1 MIKIPIPLQ
10 RSRDLLFLKHKHLK
24 YPPMNRK
31 DFLRSTVISAVGFT
45 ILPRHV
51 LGGTGYLAP
60 SDRINLGYIG
70 TGKQS
75 LGLLNG
81 LAKCPETMVLAS
93 CDVDSRKLAHFTAAA
108 NAANLKKARANI
120 STYSKYRELLA
131 MKDIDAVV
139 IATPDHWHA
148 QIAVDAA
155 KAGKDIYC
163 EKPLSLTIAE
173 GRAMVDAS
181 RKYKRVFQ
189 TGSMQ
194 RSYFNFRHAAEL
206 VRNGYIGSVKEINV
220 SVGVPV
226 KEIDLPAMPI
236 PDYLDWNT
244 WIGPSAYRGYS
255 PVLAPP
261 IEENVWARWREYK
274 GFGGGYVTDWGA
286 HMFDIVQWAL
296 EMDDSGPIAFN
307 PPTTP
312 GATEGLSFIYESGI
326 VVNHK
331 KWGPSNA
338 IQFIGTEGTL
348 EVSREFLRTNPTAIA
363 SINIKPTEKRVY
375 FSDNHYQDWI
385 DCIKKRAKPVA
396 DVEIGH
402 RTATICNAI
411 NIAYELQRPL
421 KWSPK
426 KERFDDLSANLMVS
440 RPYRA
445 PWNFMDF

>member
-1 MIKIPIPLQ
+1 
-10 RSRDLLFLKHKHLK
+10 
-24 YPPMNRK
+24 MNRK
-31 DFLRSTVISAVGFT
+31 NFLKTTLITAAGFT

-51 LGGTGYLAP
+51 LGGSGFLAP
-60 SDRINLGYIG
+60 SDRINLGFIG

-81 LAKCPETMVLAS
+81 LAKCPETMILAS
-93 CDVDSRKLAHFTAAA
+93 CDVDRKKLAHFTTSA
-108 NAANLKKARANI
+108 NVASQKKAGATL
-120 STYSKYRELLA
+120 STYSQYRELLER
-131 MKDIDAVV
+131 KDIDAVV

-148 QIAVDAA
+148 QIAIDAA

-173 GRAMVDAS
+173 GRAMVEAS

-194 RSYFNFRHAAEL
+194 RSYFNFRQATEL
-206 VRNGYIGSVKEINV
+206 IRNGYIGTIKEINV

-226 KEIDLPAMPI
+226 KEIDLPSMPI
-236 PDYLDWNT
+236 PDYLDWNA
-244 WIGPSAYRGYS
+244 WVGPSAYRGYS

-261 IEENVWARWREYK
+261 IEQNVWALWREYK

-296 EMDDSGPIAFN
+296 DMDHSGPIAFN
-307 PPTTP
+307 PPTKP
-312 GATEGLSFIYESGI
+312 GATEGLSFSYENGV

-331 KWGPSNA
+331 RWTSSNA
-338 IQFIGTEGTL
+338 IQFIGSEGTL
-348 EVSREFLRTNPTAIA
+348 EVSREFLRSTPSTLTTIE
-363 SINIKPTEKRVY
+363 IKPSDKRVY

-385 DCIKKRAKPVA
+385 NCIKKRSKPVA

-402 RTATICNAI
+402 RTASVCNAV
-411 NIAYELQRPL
+411 NIGYELQRPL
-421 KWSPK
+421 KWNPK
-426 KERFDDLSANLMVS
+426 KEQFNDISANLMIS

-445 PWNFMDF
+445 PWNFRDF

>member
-1 MIKIPIPLQ
+1 
-10 RSRDLLFLKHKHLK
+10 
-24 YPPMNRK
+24 MNRK
-31 DFLRSTVISAVGFT
+31 DFLKTTVISAVGFT

-51 LGGTGYLAP
+51 LAGSGGIAP
-60 SDRINLGYIG
+60 SDRINLGFIG
-70 TGKQS
+70 TGKQAG
-75 LGLLNG
+75 GLLSG
-81 LAKCPETMVLAS
+81 LSKCPETMVLAN
-93 CDVDSRKLAHFTAAA
+93 CDVDRKKLAKFAE
-108 NAANLKKARANI
+108 AANLANQKKAGANI
-120 STYSKYRELLA
+120 STYGLYRELLER
-131 MKDIDAVV
+131 KDIDAVV

-173 GRAMVDAS
+173 GRAMVDAA

-194 RSYFNFRHAAEL
+194 RSYFNFRQAAEL
-206 VRNGYIGSVKEINV
+206 IRNGYIGTIKEINV
-220 SVGVPV
+220 SIGVPV
-226 KEIDLPAMPI
+226 KEIDLPSMPI

-244 WIGPSAYRGYS
+244 WVGPSAYRGYS

-261 IEENVWARWREYK
+261 IEENIWALWREYK

-296 EMDDSGPIAFN
+296 DMDNSGPTAFN
-307 PPTTP
+307 PPSTP
-312 GATEGLSFIYESGI
+312 GATEGLSFVYENGI

-331 KWGPSNA
+331 RWSPSNA
-338 IQFIGTEGTL
+338 IQFIGSEGTL
-348 EVSREFLRTNPTAIA
+348 EVAREFLRSTPANLATTK
-363 SINIKPTEKRVY
+363 IKDTDKRVY

-385 DCIKKRAKPVA
+385 NCIKTRNKPIA

-402 RTATICNAI
+402 RTATVCNAV

-421 KWSPK
+421 KWNPK
-426 KERFDDLSANLMVS
+426 KEKFDDASANLMVS

>member
-1 MIKIPIPLQ
+1 
-10 RSRDLLFLKHKHLK
+10 
-24 YPPMNRK
+24 MNRK
-31 DFLRSTVISAVGFT
+31 NFLKTTLISAAAFT

-51 LGGTGYLAP
+51 FGGSGYLAP
-60 SDRINLGYIG
+60 SDRINLGFIG

-75 LGLLNG
+75 LGLLSG
-81 LAKCPETMVLAS
+81 MAKCPETMILAS
-93 CDVDSRKLAHFTAAA
+93 CDVDRKKLARFTSSA
-108 NAANLKKARANI
+108 NAENQKKAGTPI

-131 MKDIDAVV
+131 RKDIDAVV

-148 QIAVDAA
+148 QIAIDAA

-173 GRAMVDAS
+173 GRAMVEAT
-181 RKYKRVFQ
+181 RKYRRVFQ

-194 RSYFNFRHAAEL
+194 RSYFNFRQATEL
-206 VRNGYIGSVKEINV
+206 IRNGYIGTIKEINV

-226 KEIDLPAMPI
+226 VEIDLPSMPI
-236 PDYLDWNT
+236 PEYLDWNT
-244 WIGPSAYRGYS
+244 WVGPSAYRGYS
-255 PVLAPP
+255 PILAPP

-296 EMDDSGPIAFN
+296 DMDESGPVEFN
-307 PPTTP
+307 PPNTP
-312 GATEGLSFIYESGI
+312 GATEGLSFVYENGVI
-326 VVNHK
+326 VNHK
-331 KWGPSNA
+331 RWTSSNA
-338 IQFIGTEGTL
+338 IQFIGSEGTL
-348 EVSREFLRTNPTAIA
+348 EVSREFLRSTPVNLAKIE
-363 SINIKPTEKRVY
+363 IKSSDKRVY

-385 DCIKKRAKPVA
+385 NCIKKRTKPIA

-402 RTATICNAI
+402 RTASICNAV

-421 KWSPK
+421 KWKPK
-426 KERFDDLSANLMVS
+426 KEKFDDISANLMIS

-445 PWNFMDF
+445 PWDFRNF